1 MTTDRDA
8 FIQYFHVLIFYE
20 EINEAEISANDFD
33 NIAEMLRKQHLNKQ
47 VQEKKSLSR
56 QRTNLREGSTGLIS
70 STGEGALLQHNR
82 FRAKQQF
89 MNQRKAT
96 CRVLCAKDLKESK
109 VQNDGSPLTPRKL
122 TLDIVMKESKQR
134 AEERKKHELETKE
147 KMDRMLLNI
156 QSHAGHQGV
165 NDLAQSLN

>member
-1 MTTDRDA
+1 M
-8 FIQYFHVLIFYE
+8 
-20 EINEAEISANDFD
+20 
-33 NIAEMLRKQHLNKQ
+33 
-47 VQEKKSLSR
+47 
-56 QRTNLREGSTGLIS
+56 REGSTGLIS

-89 MNQRKAT
+89 MNKRKAT

-109 VQNDGSPLTPRKL
+109 VKNDGSPQTPKKL
-122 TLDIVMKESKQR
+122 TLDRVMKESKQR
-134 AEERKKHELETKE
+134 VEERKKHELETKE

-165 NDLAQSLN
+165 NDLAQSLNQSQNTIALHVSTHIADPKPNLNTKGPLSRKTGFVPIGQSSSYVTIFT